1 MISLEDFKKIDL
13 RVGKIIEV
21 KDHPNA
27 DKLYVLTVDLG
38 NEKRNIVA
46 GIKKYYKPEELIGKY
61 IIVVANLEPKNI
73 RGVISEGMLLAAQDD
88 KEISLLTVDKE
99 IKVGAKVG

>member
-73 RGVISEGMLLAAQDD
+73 RGVVSEGMLLAAQDD

>member
-61 IIVVANLEPKNI
+61 IIIVANLEPKNI
-73 RGVISEGMLLAAQDD
+73 RGIVSEGMLLAAQDD